1 MRILIVEDDDDLRA
15 EIVEYLKRR
24 RHELV
29 ACASLA
35 AARQALGALAAES
48 GSLQAVICDMGLPDV
63 DGADL
68 YDDFAAHI
76 AGCLWILMSGGHDPD
91 RLERVRQ
98 PEGTPAPLIVD
109 KPVSLKV
116 LNQYLETA
124 GRPPAQAT

>member
-29 ACASLA
+29 PCASLA
-35 AARQALGALAAES
+35 AARQTLQALAAEAERP
-48 GSLQAVICDMGLPDV
+48 QAAICDMGLPDG

-68 YDDFAAHI
+68 YDDFA
-76 AGCLWILMSGGHDPD
+76 GRMGDCLWILMSGGHDPD

-109 KPVSLKV
+109 KPVSLKT

-124 GRPPAQAT
+124 AGFAPPH

>member
-24 RHELV
+24 RHELMP
-29 ACASLA
+29 CASLA
-35 AARQALGALAAES
+35 AARETLQAMAA
-48 GSLQAVICDMGLPDV
+48 GSERPQAVICDMGLPDG

-68 YDDFAAHI
+68 YDDFAA
-76 AGCLWILMSGGHDPD
+76 GVGDCLWILMSGGHDPD

-124 GRPPAQAT
+124 GGPASAR

>member
-1 MRILIVEDDDDLRA
+1 MRILIVEDDDDLRT

-29 ACASLA
+29 PCASLA
-35 AARQALGALAAES
+35 AARQTLEALAAGAERP
-48 GSLQAVICDMGLPDV
+48 QAAICDMGLPDG

-68 YDDFAAHI
+68 YDDFAARM
-76 AGCLWILMSGGHDPD
+76 GDCLWILMSGGHDPD

-98 PEGTPAPLIVD
+98 PEGTLAPLIVD
-109 KPVSLKV
+109 KPVSLKI

-124 GRPPAQAT
+124 PGSAVSH